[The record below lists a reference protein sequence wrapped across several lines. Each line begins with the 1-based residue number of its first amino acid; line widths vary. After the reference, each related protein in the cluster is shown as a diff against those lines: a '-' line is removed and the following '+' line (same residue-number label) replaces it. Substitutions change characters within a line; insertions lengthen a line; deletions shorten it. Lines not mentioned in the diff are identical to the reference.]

1 MQGEYLKYTIKI
13 QKIHN
18 LVTESY
24 FLKLEDPHFLEIS
37 NFSRQSIILE
47 MSGPPLANGQLV
59 SLLGVMDLGSESLLF
74 EAVAK
79 VIVSEA
85 LSETASKSEFY
96 LQQFEK
102 SLWTRFHEANTQAQA
117 RVDDLLK
124 RMKGEC

>member
-1 MQGEYLKYTIKI
+1 MQGEYLKYAIKI

-24 FLKLEDPHFLEIS
+24 FLKLEDPDFLEIS

-47 MSGPPLANGQLV
+47 MAGPPLTQGQLV
-59 SLLGVMDLGSESLLF
+59 SLLGVMDLDSETLLF

-79 VIVSEA
+79 VIFSEA

-102 SLWTRFHEANTQAQA
+102 SLWARFQEANTQAQA